1 LLSELLLATLQLVW
15 VRPGLDFYT
24 WVNQVF
30 FQAAF
35 PGPFGTLVF
44 AVCYMLLCWSV
55 GWWLDKKKVYIKI

>member
-1 LLSELLLATLQLVW
+1 VW

-30 FQAAF
+30 FQALF